1 MYRLEGKSF
10 TDIHIDMK
18 CNAQIVHT
26 EGWVYTCAHI
36 HGIEVEQDAAQ
47 RHYCGIHR
55 VTSPGWRLSC
65 GTTHRN
71 TPMQPPLQN
80 IWRYTS
86 VMQTIPIR
94 CILQPWNPTALTIHE
109 TQWKPTC
116 NCPTSK
122 RNGWMDSCNT
132 DSSPPSSYWILPQ
145 LVPKL
150 LFPAHRRLKEKL
162 SQ

>member
-18 CNAQIVHT
+18 CSAQIVHT

-36 HGIEVEQDAAQ
+36 HGMEVEQDAAQ

-55 VTSPGWRLSC
+55 VTSPGWWLSC

-86 VMQTIPIR
+86 VMQFQSGVFYNLGTQ
-94 CILQPWNPTALTIHE
+94 QPWPFMKHNE
-109 TQWKPTC
+109 KPTC
-116 NCPTSK
+116 NCTTSK
-122 RNGWMDSCNT
+122 RNGRMDSCNT